1 MMRKECDKLIDYF
14 NDQLSEEE
22 KIEFENHLETC
33 ADCKEELEE
42 LEALTDDLP
51 FASEPV
57 APPEDMKDR
66 VLGEVFSQES
76 PAAGDR
82 NNDASSEEYRK
93 SSKNN
98 NLDKGKL
105 VFPSEKKAKIDKTRP
120 WVFRG
125 LAAALVLSIA
135 GNIFAL
141 VDEQEQTTPEPDE
154 PEQPGVENGTDQVRA
169 RVQLQSEGTEAN
181 ATAALIQQEKGDI
194 LTLQA
199 EKLAQL
205 QGEEV
210 YQVWLIEGEKPYRA
224 GTFVAN
230 QNGEGAVSYSLNDLP
245 EVTNWDAVAISK
257 EPDATSQTPQGEV
270 ILSSEL

>member
-1 MMRKECDKLIDYF
+1 MMRKECDNLIDYF
-14 NDQLSEEE
+14 NGQLSEEE
-22 KIEFENHLETC
+22 KVEFENHLETC

-42 LEALTDDLP
+42 LEILTDDLP

-57 APPEDMKDR
+57 TPPEDMKDR

-76 PAAGDR
+76 PAAGEND
-82 NNDASSEEYRK
+82 NDASI
-93 SSKNN
+93 KNHQKPSQVN
-98 NLDKGKL
+98 NLD
-105 VFPSEKKAKIDKTRP
+105 EKKIESGKNRP
-120 WVFRG
+120 WLLRG
-125 LAAALVLSIA
+125 LAAALVLSLA
-135 GNIFAL
+135 GNLFAL
-141 VDEQEQTTPEPDE
+141 VDDQEQTTPEPEE
-154 PEQPGVENGTDQVRA
+154 PNPSGFETGTDQVRA
-169 RVQLQSEGTEAN
+169 RVQLQSEGTEAS

-199 EKLAQL
+199 EQLGQL

-230 QNGEGAVSYSLNDLP
+230 QSGEGAVSYSLSNLP
-245 EVTNWDAVAISK
+245 EGTNWDAVAISK
-257 EPDATSQTPQGEV
+257 EPNATSKTPQGEV